1 MQQSFASNLP
11 KNDNKKKC
19 ASKLI
24 FINEKKMRKIQII
37 FDIEIDFESQILAL
51 FDISPLTQFLKFNN
65 HI

>member
-1 MQQSFASNLP
+1 MILS
-11 KNDNKKKC
+11 KNDNNKKC

-65 HI
+65 VLW